1 MPKRVAATTCVFLLL
16 VSAAAGAAPLRTPED
31 RELSPYT
38 GYTRAHWLEIAE
50 RLIAGFLPYFDRND
64 GLPALRNTPV
74 LDEYFKLVARGE
86 ERTEAFDRSL
96 VLVAIYTAATGKDR
110 VPGYDGSIT
119 RPYLDGLIRGADPRS
134 PHYWGPHRPFSP
146 FGTDVALA
154 ILLSPR
160 FFWDPLTDNQKRNV
174 LAFLQELTTMVTYDC
189 NHWYFHLMAVPVLEK
204 YGKQFGITYNRERMT
219 RIFERVLN
227 WYRGDGW
234 YIDGGNLTFD
244 YYNLWGFQLYNN
256 ALCRFDAG
264 WRERFGKR
272 VAHVT
277 REFQKSFVY
286 LYGRDGGPVPWG
298 RSLTYRFASLS
309 ALGYALL
316 NGTNTLPPGQAR
328 RIASGCLKYFWE
340 HGSQSPNGLLEA
352 GYFRANPVVPEL
364 YIARGSPYWASHG
377 LIALVLPEDHPFWT
391 AVEEPMPADGAGGR
405 VALPGAQMTIRVS
418 PVDGE
423 VRLYPVGEPV
433 GHEGRWQRGV
443 KYFQHAYS
451 SFLGFAAAGA
461 KGPDLGAGRTGV
473 SYDGKR
479 WQYRTNPRPIR
490 VDPYHVVSDYPIR
503 LGNVE
508 KGFEEFGEVVTHTLI
523 GDDGE
528 VHVFWHTSA
537 RPAYLTVGGYSIS
550 VPEGQR
556 LATRTDAHTLLI
568 QGGENRSVIR
578 FLHGPPGELEWELL
592 EPRKGWHYSHIFGG
606 RGAWPY
612 WKSREP
618 VPPNT
623 PVAVYVNGT
632 RNRPAIV
639 PRIEVRSD
647 PGRLRIRFE
656 GVERTV
662 RVPY

>member
-1 MPKRVAATTCVFLLL
+1 MPKRTAAATCFLLAAFC
-16 VSAAAGAAPLRTPED
+16 AAARAAPLRTPED

-38 GYTRAHWLEIAE
+38 GYTRAHWLEITE
-50 RLIAGFLPYFDRND
+50 RLIAGFLPYFDKED
-64 GLPALRNTPV
+64 GLPALRNSPI
-74 LDEYFKLVARGE
+74 LDAYFKLVTRGE
-86 ERTEAFDRSL
+86 EREEAFGRSI
-96 VLVAIYTAATGKDR
+96 VLVAVYTAATGEDR
-110 VPGYDGSIT
+110 VPGYEGSIT

-146 FGTDVALA
+146 FGTNIALA

-160 FFWDPLTDNQKRNV
+160 FFWEPLTDGQKRNV
-174 LAFLQELTTMVTYDC
+174 LAFLQELTTMDTYDC
-189 NHWYFHLMAVPVLEK
+189 NHWYFHLVAAPVLER
-204 YGKQFGITYNRERMT
+204 YGARFGVTYDRERLT
-219 RIFERVLN
+219 RIFERLLN

-234 YIDGGNLTFD
+234 YIDGGNRTFD

-256 ALCRFDAG
+256 LLCRYDAG
-264 WRERFGKR
+264 WRKRFGER
-272 VAHVT
+272 VAHAT

-340 HGSQSPNGLLEA
+340 GGAQSENGLLEP
-352 GYFRANPVVPEL
+352 GYLAANPVVPEL
-364 YIARGSPYWASHG
+364 YIARSSPYWASHG
-377 LIALVLPEDHPFWT
+377 LIALALPEDHPFWT
-391 AVEEPMPADGAGGR
+391 ATEEPMPADGAGGR
-405 VALPGAQMTIRVS
+405 VALPGAQMVIRVS
-418 PVDGE
+418 PMDGE
-423 VRLYPVGEPV
+423 VRLYPVGEPI
-433 GHEGRWQRGV
+433 GHEGQWQRGV

-451 SFLGFAAAGA
+451 SYLGFAAAGA
-461 KGPDLGAGRTGV
+461 KGPDLLAGRTGV
-473 SYDGKR
+473 SFDGET

-490 VDPYHVVSDYPIR
+490 VEPYHAVSLYDIR
-503 LGNVE
+503 LPAPE
-508 KGFEEFGEVVTHTLI
+508 KAFEESGEVVTHTLI

-537 RPAYLTVGGYSIS
+537 RPVYLALGGYSIS
-550 VPEGQR
+550 VGDGEELETEQD
-556 LATRTDAHTLLI
+556 TDTILI
-568 QGGENRSVIR
+568 RSGANRSVMR
-578 FLHGPPGELEWELL
+578 LLQAPAGELSRELL
-592 EPRKGWHYSHIFGG
+592 EPRRGWFHSHIFGG

-623 PVAVYVNGT
+623 PVVFYVNGT
-632 RNRPAIV
+632 RGRPAVV
-639 PRIEVRSD
+639 PRIELQAER
-647 PGRLRIRFE
+647 GLLRIRFE
-656 GVERTV
+656 GVERLV